1 MSDRRPRRLIR
12 ALLTGLAAA
21 ALVACGSS
29 DDAAPGFTPDAS
41 AEVTYSYT
49 IPLGAG
55 EALDEGT
62 PLEILPGTLEVEV
75 GEAIEIINLDDRGH
89 NVGPW
94 FVGAGETLR
103 QSFSSAGEFR
113 GNCTVHPSGE
123 LILIVT

>member
-1 MSDRRPRRLIR
+1 MTGGRRLRR
-12 ALLTGLAAA
+12 AVVTGIAVVG
-21 ALVACGSS
+21 LVACGS
-29 DDAAPGFTPDAS
+29 DEGPGFTAG
-41 AEVTYSYT
+41 AEVAPGYSYT

-55 EALDEGT
+55 EALDQGT
-62 PLEILPGTLEVEV
+62 PLEILPVTLDVSV
-75 GEAIEIINLDDRGH
+75 GEAIEIVNQEVRGH

-103 QSFSSAGEFR
+103 QTFSSAGEFV